1 MKTTVKAITAM
12 LAMVFAGT
20 VWSLTP
26 AEEKIA
32 ERIKPVGEVCVEGQE
47 CKAAQSA
54 VAAAAPSGP
63 REPADIYGGKC
74 FACHDTGV
82 AGAPKKGDVA
92 AWAPRIEQGIDTLV
106 SHAINGIKNMPA
118 RGTCSDCTDDEIK
131 ATVEF
136 IVEQSK

>member
-47 CKAAQSA
+47 CKAAQAA

-63 REPADIYGGKC
+63 REPADIYASKC

-82 AGAPKKGDVA
+82 ANAPKKGDAA
-92 AWAPRIEQGIDTLV
+92 AWGPRIEQGMETLV
-106 SHAINGIKNMPA
+106 THAINGIRGMPP
-118 RGTCSDCTDDEIK
+118 RGTCGDCSDDEIK

-136 IVEQSK
+136 IVEQSQ